1 VRHAAL
7 LGPAGMLACI
17 ATAAACS
24 HPSIDEIDEVF
35 HRGPRRVLCAAG
47 LDDSAGNDL
56 DSVLSGLERAAERK
70 EILSLYAHRPG
81 GTVPVETIRKVVE
94 EAVRYDLATV
104 SYAQLAVG
112 LPTGTRGGVSLS
124 FDDAHVDEWFDMR
137 EMLAYYGA
145 NVTFFVSRF
154 DRLSDEQRDKLH
166 QLADDGHSI
175 EAHGLRHQNAPA
187 YVEEHGHDALMVS
200 EHHAADDGY
209 LPSPLLVASA
219 FAAVTSRIPISVSA
233 LLVNLYETPRLAE
246 DIAVLD
252 YLSKGRV
259 SYTMGLGYREEEYA
273 LYGRDWRTR
282 GRDIERRIEEL
293 LRIWKSG
300 EVTPAPYSKPHP

>member
-1 VRHAAL
+1 
-7 LGPAGMLACI
+7 MLACI

-56 DSVLSGLERAAERK
+56 DSVLSGLERAAERN
-70 EILSLYAHRPG
+70 EIVSLYAHRPG
-81 GTVPVETIRKVVE
+81 GTVPVETIRTVVE

-112 LPTGTRGGVSLS
+112 LPPAMRGGLSLS

-145 NVTFFVSRF
+145 NVTFFVTRF
-154 DRLSDEQRDKLH
+154 DRLSDEQRAKLH

-175 EAHGLRHQNAPA
+175 EAHGLRHQNAPE
-187 YVEEHGHDALMVS
+187 YVEEHGLDAYMEEEALPSIQLLRDDGFDPVAFAYPFGSRTGELDDALL
-200 EHHAADDGY
+200 EHVA
-209 LPSPLLVASA
+209 LL
-219 FAAVTSRIPISVSA
+219 RSVSF
-233 LLVNLYETPRLAE
+233 
-246 DIAVLD
+246 
-252 YLSKGRV
+252 S
-259 SYTMGLGYREEEYA
+259 
-273 LYGRDWRTR
+273 
-282 GRDIERRIEEL
+282 IE
-293 LRIWKSG
+293 SPV
-300 EVTPAPYSKPHP
+300 VTDPCPE